1 MSLKNPNN
9 TVLRAAMVA
18 GVAAATAVNGVAR
31 MIEAVAEHERQRRQG
46 ELLAELMG
54 VSFDELP
61 AALEAERIQGIID
74 GMRNLNCDI

>member
-1 MSLKNPNN
+1 MD
-9 TVLRAAMVA
+9 
-18 GVAAATAVNGVAR
+18 
-31 MIEAVAEHERQRRQG
+31 
-46 ELLAELMG
+46 